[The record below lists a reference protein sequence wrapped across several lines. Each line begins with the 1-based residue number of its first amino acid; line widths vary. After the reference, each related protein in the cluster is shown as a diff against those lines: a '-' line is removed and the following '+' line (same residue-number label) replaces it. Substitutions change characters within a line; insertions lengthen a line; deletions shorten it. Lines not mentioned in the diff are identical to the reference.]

1 MKNFFKKYLFVFEW
15 IGAAILLAVGI
26 VVVVTPDIFLYI
38 AGIALIIFGLF
49 RLYPLLKTTK
59 DRLMMSIYL
68 VEILLN
74 VVVGILLVLEGGKDD
89 ASQSLLRY
97 SVGGILWLRGV
108 LYFFATVLRKEST
121 DYAQFA
127 THIGVITLGP
137 IILFTDFFNQKN
149 LAWILL
155 IFAILSALV
164 IAFDGYKNYKNYRY
178 EWLAKEET
186 RRVKKK
192 KEKEE
197 VIEEED
203 RKEDPLPKKEEVII
217 PEEEK
222 GDEIRA

>member
-26 VVVVTPDIFLYI
+26 VVVATPDIFLYI
-38 AGIALIIFGLF
+38 AGLVLIIFGLF

-74 VVVGILLVLEGGKDD
+74 VVVGVFLVIEGGKDNP
-89 ASQSLLRY
+89 SESLLRY
-97 SVGGILWLRGV
+97 TVGGILWLRGL
-108 LYFFATVLRKEST
+108 LYFFATVMRKEST
-121 DYAQFA
+121 DHVKFW
-127 THIGVITLGP
+127 THIGIITLGP
-137 IILFTDFFNQKN
+137 IIVFTNFFNQKN
-149 LAWILL
+149 LAWILFV
-155 IFAILSALV
+155 FAILSALV

-186 RRVKKK
+186 KKAIKKK
-192 KEKEE
+192 QEA
-197 VIEEED
+197 IEEES
-203 RKEDPLPKKEEVII
+203 KEDPLPKKEDVVI

-222 GDEIRA
+222 GEEIRA